1 MLKINNQSI
10 FAFSDTHGRHR
21 ELRVPEGADIVIC
34 AGDALEDDLKG
45 GEYDDFLEWF
55 GSVDAKWK
63 FFVPGNHELSFTL
76 GQATAVVER
85 FRKAGIAVLQN
96 TVIDCNGVSIC
107 SIGDEVVVADKDIP
121 TGIDVLVTHCP
132 PYGILDEGLGST
144 EILIFL
150 MKSKPK
156 YHLFGH
162 IHSTEGRQVQF
173 GDTLCVNVGV
183 W

>member
-76 GQATAVVER
+76 G
-85 FRKAGIAVLQN
+85 
-96 TVIDCNGVSIC
+96 
-107 SIGDEVVVADKDIP
+107 
-121 TGIDVLVTHCP
+121 
-132 PYGILDEGLGST
+132 
-144 EILIFL
+144 
-150 MKSKPK
+150 
-156 YHLFGH
+156 
-162 IHSTEGRQVQF
+162 
-173 GDTLCVNVGV
+173 
-183 W
+183 